1 MPVKLTLHINLGD
14 YNMNRVDFMDQ
25 VKNWL
30 GNATDEQKDL
40 FILDQASKTSPD
52 EREAFL
58 ENLKHPAKVEE
69 QTAFDQQRYNQI
81 IRDLREIEEMDLCV
95 YGEFDPDADY
105 WDDDPYY
112 YEDSD
117 GIGRRIDNAIDF
129 FYELADDAFED
140 RAISLGEEILK
151 TPVNYDTED
160 GGLYEASFDNLCDDD
175 LLHHQ
180 PEQFLRDYLSLILT
194 TAHAGE
200 QSIRLAKAMIG
211 LSGYRG
217 HIPGLLPFLENHRNQ
232 VGDRDDFLI
241 SFFGEVFS
249 SGSDLSQ
256 SNLSGKL
263 WDLLYLIEDHDLL
276 MEETRIFAEYDPN
289 SLSNIFQILKQRLTP
304 EEFMAF
310 ADEMLGKMQP
320 SDRRR
325 SGIADD
331 AYYAARGLNDA
342 KKQEKY
348 LLEGFRSEPTLER
361 FLGLVARTEDFIPKN
376 PDFISYM
383 NEIRS
388 RTQRRR
394 EAFPFQRWSE
404 KQGCFTLQDEKRVRF
419 LLGDRKDWI
428 QELIKP
434 EQIWDLDTLHFFLT
448 VLCSPNRV
456 EDQYNLFR
464 TTTTDG
470 LGIYVREPYCY
481 GKDVSNALSR
491 LLTEIPLT
499 DKESELLLGPTMS
512 RMNSRVMKGLRTQER
527 KTYPEIA
534 NEIYAAGKLLEDHGE
549 KNASVLLMHYY
560 QRQFLRHRA
569 FENALKAYG
578 FSRQQPVGEVLE
590 LPLFNRLLKN
600 EDEMQL
606 RIQPDR

>member
-1 MPVKLTLHINLGD
+1 
-14 YNMNRVDFMDQ
+14 MNRIDF
-25 VKNWL
+25 KNRVRKWL
-30 GNATDEQKDL
+30 ENATEEQKDL
-40 FILDQASKTSPD
+40 FILDQASRTSPE

-69 QTAFDQQRYNQI
+69 QTALDQQRYNQI

-194 TAHAGE
+194 TAPAGE

-232 VGDRDDFLI
+232 VGDCNDFLI

-249 SGSDLSQ
+249 SGSDLRQ

-263 WDLLYLIEDHDLL
+263 WDLLYLIDDHDLL
-276 MEETRIFAEYDPN
+276 MEETRIFAEHDPD
-289 SLSNIFQILKQRLTP
+289 SLPNIFQILERRLTP
-304 EEFMAF
+304 EEFVAF
-310 ADEMLGKMQP
+310 ADEMLGKMLP
-320 SDRRR
+320 TDRRR
-325 SGIADD
+325 SKIADD
-331 AYYAARGLNDA
+331 AYRVARDLNDE
-342 KKQEKY
+342 KKQEEY

-361 FLGLVARTEDFIPKN
+361 FLGLVSRSKDFIPKN
-376 PDFISYM
+376 SAFVQCFQEVSARTRIERDLKKMP
-383 NEIRS
+383 EWQRS
-388 RTQRRR
+388 
-394 EAFPFQRWSE
+394 F
-404 KQGCFTLQDEKRVRF
+404 GCLYAKDENCIRF
-419 LLGDRKDWI
+419 LIGDRKDWI
-428 QELIKP
+428 HDLLKP
-434 EQIWDLDTLHFFLT
+434 GRTWNIDTLHFFLV
-448 VLCSPNRV
+448 VLCDPERI
-456 EDQYNLFR
+456 EKQYGLFK
-464 TTTTDG
+464 TTSTDG
-470 LGIYVREPYCY
+470 LGMNVRDSYCY
-481 GKDVSNALSR
+481 GKDVSTALSR
-491 LLTEIPLT
+491 LLRECPVTE
-499 DKESELLLGPTMS
+499 EEMENLLGQTV
-512 RMNSRVMKGLRTQER
+512 RQLNDRITEELREKR
-527 KTYPEIA
+527 R
-534 NEIYAAGKLLEDHGE
+534 NVYADLAREVFACGKLLEDHGE
-549 KNASVLLMHYY
+549 KNASILLMHYY
-560 QRQFLRHRA
+560 QRQFPRHRA
-569 FENALKAYG
+569 FEKELKAYG
-578 FSRQQPVGEVLE
+578 FSRQQSVGEILE
-590 LPLFNRLLKN
+590 LPLFHRLLKN
-600 EDEMQL
+600 GEGTQL
-606 RIQPDR
+606 RIQPED